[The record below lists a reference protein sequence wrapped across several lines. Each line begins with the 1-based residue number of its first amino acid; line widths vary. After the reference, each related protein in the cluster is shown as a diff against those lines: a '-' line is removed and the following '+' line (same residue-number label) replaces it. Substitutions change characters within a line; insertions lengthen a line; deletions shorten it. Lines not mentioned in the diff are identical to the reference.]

1 MASEGVSGK
10 VALRLF
16 FLLVGVLFIWNSIPS
31 HRWTKNVASDIQTG
45 LWTTCSC
52 TDNGFKDCNRAF
64 TELEKASFRVQYA
77 DEKDIDVAKVTN
89 EDTKKE
95 RDDQEQYLFTNKDGT
110 KKDSQSC
117 DQYNG
122 SGAIALISYIFAFL
136 AVLVVIKNIAG
147 NVLPVL
153 NGAVFGLI
161 ILSGIFGLIATCMFG
176 DLYGHENYPFGYH
189 FGLFTT
195 AWVLFLFVGL
205 TGMSDLNKGA
215 KASETTSAVRAAL
228 LVLALTAFAFSMGN
242 NWYVHDQ
249 QSLIVPSGDRD
260 WTIKDGTFFI
270 EPVSERGWASVQ
282 KDVIADAFRHL
293 NKNKGI
299 TYCNPIV
306 PPASESPIPTVSES
320 SSQSFSVSAVP
331 ARRNANFENRES
343 QESRKN
349 HNNGGKNNHK
359 DDCVTDPNPHVV
371 QGTYELGLWE
381 NCLCKNTLSTQ
392 CSLFGS
398 YDIMFNNKQKKCDT
412 FNVSRAMIL
421 MVGILSL
428 MALVLSSALLGGLR
442 KVELHTLSNTLC
454 ALASVLGLISTIL
467 FGVLYSV
474 DDLGRDFAIYLAG
487 WWLVFFAAV
496 LGGPVT
502 GYYREVQNAGQ
513 VAPIPL
519 Q

>member
-1 MASEGVSGK
+1 MASEGISGK

-64 TELEKASFRVQYA
+64 TELEKAQFRIEYA
-77 DEKDIDVAKVTN
+77 DEKNLEVDKVKN
-89 EDTKKE
+89 KDTKDLRNKH
-95 RDDQEQYLFTNKDGT
+95 EQYLFHSKDGN
-110 KKDSQSC
+110 KDSQSC

-176 DLYGHENYPFGYH
+176 DLYGHQNYPFGYH

-249 QSLIVPSGDRD
+249 QSMIVPSGDRD

-270 EPVSERGWASVQ
+270 EQDNELGWASVQ
-282 KDVIADAFRHL
+282 KDVIAEA
-293 NKNKGI
+293 NKGI
-299 TYCNPIV
+299 KYCNPIP
-306 PPASESPIPTVSES
+306 PPASESESPSPIPSESQSSSES
-320 SSQSFSVSAVP
+320 SGNS
-331 ARRNANFENRES
+331 RRNGDRETAED

-349 HNNGGKNNHK
+349 HNGNGGKTHRK
-359 DDCVTDPNPHVV
+359 DECVSDPNPHLV
-371 QGTYELGLWE
+371 QGTYEIGLWE

-474 DDLGRDFAIYLAG
+474 NDLGRDFAIYLAG